1 MSKRFKRSVPRIS
14 ATPFK
19 HALQPLKAVGL
30 AHAQA
35 LWQQG
40 DWAALTQIELAQLA
54 AQPPHP
60 DRAQLCALV
69 ASAWAQA
76 GDQATAQHFLH
87 QALDWGCSKQFVT
100 QLLLHGLQGT
110 LAQAAAA
117 SSGTAPAQPAAPIA
131 TADTSG
137 FYRAFEERFRGTR
150 ALIQQRV
157 AVYLPFVLPI
167 AQRYP
172 GLGVLDLGCG
182 RGEWLQVLKD
192 AGVNAEGVD
201 ADAGMLHGCAQ
212 WGLRVQRADALA
224 FLQQQATA
232 SRICISLIHVV
243 EHLPFEV
250 LLRIVQ
256 EARRVL
262 VPEGIL
268 IMETPNPENFSVGA
282 CSFYID
288 PTHRNPLPPPL
299 LAFVPEYFGFERI
312 KTLRLQEN
320 PQLHAQST
328 YSMADVLEGISPD
341 YAIVAQLQQPKTE
354 TIAPTETDAWN
365 KPYGIGLKEMLQSK
379 QAVGSP

>member
-1 MSKRFKRSVPRIS
+1 MN
-14 ATPFK
+14 ATTLEQ
-19 HALQPLKAVGL
+19 AQP
-30 AHAQA
+30 

-40 DWAALTQIELAQLA
+40 DWVALMQMELAQLA
-54 AQPPHP
+54 TQPLHPH
-60 DRAQLCALV
+60 RAQLCALV
-69 ASAWAQA
+69 GAAWAQA
-76 GDQATAQHFLH
+76 GDKPTAQRFLW
-87 QALDWGCSKQFVT
+87 QAIEWGCSKQFVA
-100 QLLLHGLQGT
+100 QLLLNGLQGT
-110 LAQAAAA
+110 LAQATAASGAAA
-117 SSGTAPAQPAAPIA
+117 PPQRSAGETGIDPR
-131 TADTSG
+131 G

-201 ADAGMLHGCAQ
+201 TDAGMLHGCAQ

-243 EHLPFEV
+243 EHLPFDV

-282 CSFYID
+282 CSFYMD

-354 TIAPTETDAWN
+354 SIAPTEADAWN
-365 KPYGIGLKEMLQSK
+365 KPYGIGPKEMLQSK

>member
-1 MSKRFKRSVPRIS
+1 MSKRSKRSVPG
-14 ATPFK
+14 TPAPSK
-19 HALQPLKAVGL
+19 PALQPLNAVAL

-35 LWQQG
+35 RWQQG
-40 DWAALTQIELAQLA
+40 DWAALMQIELAQLA
-54 AQPPHP
+54 AQPAHP

-76 GDQATAQHFLH
+76 GEQTTAQRFLH

-117 SSGTAPAQPAAPIA
+117 SSGTAPAQQPFAPIA
-131 TADTSG
+131 AADTSG

-201 ADAGMLHGCAQ
+201 TDAGMLHGCAQ

-282 CSFYID
+282 CSFYMD

-299 LAFVPEYFGFERI
+299 LAFLPEYFGFERI

-320 PQLHAQST
+320 PQLHTQST

-341 YAIVAQLQQPKTE
+341 YAIVAQLQQPKTAS
-354 TIAPTETDAWN
+354 IAPTEADAWN
-365 KPYGIGLKEMLQSK
+365 KPYGIGPKEMLQSK